1 MKYRKKVFHGVGKI
15 LFVCYMLFLIYFLM
29 FSDWY
34 GRGGK
39 LEDYHYNLVLFREIK
54 RFWTYRHQIGILSV
68 SMNLAGNVLIFMPFG
83 FFMAMGSHHPSL
95 LRVSFYGLLWSFS
108 IEVVQLLTRLG
119 SFDVDD
125 MFLNTLGAMA
135 GFVVYGICRLL
146 RRQHDKRR

>member
-39 LEDYHYNLVLFREIK
+39 LEDYHYNLVLFQEIK
-54 RFWTYRHQIGILSV
+54 RFWIYRHQIGMLSV

-83 FFMAMGSHHPSL
+83 FFMAMGSQHPSF

-125 MFLNTLGAMA
+125 MFLNMLGAMA

>member
-1 MKYRKKVFHGVGKI
+1 MKYRRRVFHGVGKI

-54 RFWTYRHQIGILSV
+54 RFWTYRHQIGMLSV

-83 FFMAMGSHHPSL
+83 FFMAMGSHHPSF

>member
-34 GRGGK
+34 GRAGK
-39 LEDYHYNLVLFREIK
+39 LEDYHYNLVFFQEIK
-54 RFWTYRHQIGILSV
+54 RFWIYRQQIGMLSV
-68 SMNLAGNVLIFMPFG
+68 FMNLAGNVLIFMPFG
-83 FFMAMGSHHPSL
+83 FFMAMGSCHPSF

-135 GFVVYGICRLL
+135 GFFVYGICGLL
-146 RRQHDKRR
+146 RRRHDKRR

>member
-34 GRGGK
+34 GRAGK
-39 LEDYHYNLVLFREIK
+39 LEDYHYNLVFFQEIK
-54 RFWTYRHQIGILSV
+54 RFWIYRQQIGMLSV
-68 SMNLAGNVLIFMPFG
+68 FMNLAGNVLIFMPFG
-83 FFMAMGSHHPSL
+83 FFMAMGSRHPSF

-135 GFVVYGICRLL
+135 GFLVYGICRLL